1 MPRYYF
7 DTQDGIL
14 IRDDVGVECDSFQAV
29 LAEATAGL
37 ADFARDAVPGAKW
50 QEMAVR
56 VRDDRDRSV
65 LQAILRLEIE
75 QQK

>member
-7 DTQDGIL
+7 DTQDGNL
-14 IRDDVGVECDSFQAV
+14 IRDDVGVECDGFQSV

-56 VRDDRDRSV
+56 VRDDQDRSV